1 MIAGAVTGALTG
13 AISHRVSSGSWDGA
27 KQAAIDGAATGF
39 MTGAITGTAV
49 SSYCFVAGT
58 TVLTA
63 TGTVAIDQIKRGDL
77 VWSWDENT
85 GTTALEKVV
94 ETYVNKTDE
103 LIHVLVNGEDII
115 CTPAHPFYS
124 PVKGWTEA
132 VDLRAGDNLVLVNG
146 EHVIVEKIQHEI
158 LESPINVYN
167 FQVEDYHTYYV
178 GKGIL
183 VHNTCTRRAAMRK
196 AKRSVNIPMSA
207 TPDYVESV
215 KMVGQNGR
223 PTLMVVIFGIK
234 I

>member
-1 MIAGAVTGALTG
+1 MTGALTG

-39 MTGAITGTAV
+39 MTGAITGAITGTAV

-85 GTTALEKVV
+85 GTTALKKVV

-115 CTPAHPFYS
+115 RLLTFIIFRLKIIIHIMLERAFLFTIHVHEELQC
-124 PVKGWTEA
+124 VKPKE
-132 VDLRAGDNLVLVNG
+132 V
-146 EHVIVEKIQHEI
+146 
-158 LESPINVYN
+158 
-167 FQVEDYHTYYV
+167 
-178 GKGIL
+178 
-183 VHNTCTRRAAMRK
+183 
-196 AKRSVNIPMSA
+196 
-207 TPDYVESV
+207 
-215 KMVGQNGR
+215 
-223 PTLMVVIFGIK
+223 
-234 I
+234 

>member
-1 MIAGAVTGALTG
+1 MVAG
-13 AISHRVSSGSWDGA
+13 DGA

-39 MTGAITGTAV
+39 MTGAITGAITGTAV

-132 VDLRAGDNLVLVNG
+132 VDLRAGDILVFVNG

-167 FQVEDYHTYYV
+167 FQVEDYHT
-178 GKGIL
+178 
-183 VHNTCTRRAAMRK
+183 
-196 AKRSVNIPMSA
+196 
-207 TPDYVESV
+207 
-215 KMVGQNGR
+215 
-223 PTLMVVIFGIK
+223 
-234 I
+234 